1 MCLVVVW
8 GRPSHGGMLTLGTQ
22 HTLFTQMESETME
35 GSPPEQRQ
43 QLSANQHQVRDHISL
58 PNALAFQGK
67 NLTLSLPDIQP
78 ERGLA
83 HKSA

>member
-1 MCLVVVW
+1 MCLLVW

-22 HTLFTQMESETME
+22 HTLFTQMGSET
-35 GSPPEQRQ
+35 GGVTTRAKTTIKLQ
-43 QLSANQHQVRDHISL
+43 QHQVRGHISL

-67 NLTLSLPDIQP
+67 NLTLSLPHIQP
-78 ERGLA
+78 EGGLA